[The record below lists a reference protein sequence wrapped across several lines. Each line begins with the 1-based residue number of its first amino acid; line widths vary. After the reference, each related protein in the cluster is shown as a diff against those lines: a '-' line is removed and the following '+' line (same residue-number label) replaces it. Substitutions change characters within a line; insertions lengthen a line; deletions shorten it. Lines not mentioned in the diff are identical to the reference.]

1 MSGRAKALSGR
12 NTMSSLPGGIFAKPP
27 EYDGQQILAQKQ
39 AIEGQVHGRYNTS
52 SIAGGIF
59 AAGQGSP
66 AAEGLFAAGGARLP
80 HTAMG
85 AGARPQ
91 SVAGRPYVNDSSVSG
106 GIFERDEAPS
116 VLYPG
121 KRLFPLTSDPSVP
134 TNFRPRDP
142 GPILGGG
149 GHRQAWTT
157 PDAAGGRSSNAHQ
170 LQSVPMRGN
179 LHGRQTQPSSA
190 DGAFARFLSEH
201 SGNGSSASA
210 PSSELFERAPYR
222 APTQPPSDR
231 SRAQNDAF
239 LEAVSAAEERDEEDL
254 QTLAQLR
261 ELAEQEEIIEAAA
274 AQLAL
279 EQQLGPAEQEALR
292 VAMLER
298 VRHKARTLQQQ
309 MMQNQMQQ
317 QQQQQQM
324 TQGDHLMRAKMQRQQ
339 QRPSSAYS
347 EYENAGGAG
356 AAHGPPPAGSRPA
369 GGPSGRPLHG
379 LMHGAPP
386 PASRG
391 VVMGAPGMGS
401 LHGILASPRGEVV
414 QELPN
419 PLKGRGAFNPAAGA
433 DGAMPTGFD
442 TADAAG
448 QAGGAAGWKAGGGGV
463 AGGQHYA
470 QLRLEHY
477 HSPAKQPPIGKLK
490 PYRPESQ
497 VSFGGPARILYPSSD
512 VMIRGKFPG
521 Y

>member
-39 AIEGQVHGRYNTS
+39 AIEGQVNGRYNTS

-66 AAEGLFAAGGARLP
+66 AAEGLFAAGGARLS

-91 SVAGRPYVNDSSVSG
+91 SAAGRPYVNESSVSG

-116 VLYPG
+116 APYPG
-121 KRLFPLTSDPSVP
+121 KRLFPPTSDPSVP

-149 GHRQAWTT
+149 GHRQAWAT

-179 LHGRQTQPSSA
+179 LHGRQTQPSSG

-222 APTQPPSDR
+222 ASSSDR
-231 SRAQNDAF
+231 SLAQNDAF

-274 AQLAL
+274 AQLAF

-292 VAMLER
+292 MAMLER

-309 MMQNQMQQ
+309 MMQNQMRQQ
-317 QQQQQQM
+317 QQQQQQQQMQM

-339 QRPSSAYS
+339 QRHSSAYS
-347 EYENAGGAG
+347 EYENAGGDG

-369 GGPSGRPLHG
+369 GGPSGHLLHG
-379 LMHGAPP
+379 LMRGTPP

-391 VVMGAPGMGS
+391 TPGMGT
-401 LHGILASPRGEVV
+401 LPGILASCGEIV

-419 PLKGRGAFNPAAGA
+419 PIKGRGAFNPAAGA